1 MLPDVKQSVASSV
14 SADPASFKSS
24 INFSINRKCRLR
36 LLLYSACR
44 NSMTMSPEKTRP
56 LDDSSAD
63 GPASGC
69 ETQNNES
76 SLSIAAR
83 KFLIAKLAASPEAAC
98 APLSRFGSSPTAST
112 RMPAKLR
119 EAPAPCKRKHL
130 RAPTRRHRQLFLCQ
144 FPHHSVPARIRMKIP
159 ARGGLHE

>member
-14 SADPASFKSS
+14 FADPASFKSS
-24 INFSINRKCRLR
+24 ISFSINRKCRLR

-44 NSMTMSPEKTRP
+44 NSMAMSPEQTRP
-56 LDDSSAD
+56 LDDSSGD

-69 ETQNNES
+69 ETQNSES

-83 KFLIAKLAASPEAAC
+83 KFLIARLAAASPEAAR
-98 APLSRFGSSPTAST
+98 APPDRFGSSPTAST

-119 EAPAPCKRKHL
+119 EGPAPCKRK
-130 RAPTRRHRQLFLCQ
+130 RPRTSAVRHRQLLLCQ
-144 FPHHSVPARIRMKIP
+144 FSRDSVPARIRMKIT
-159 ARGGLHE
+159 ARRLP